1 MEQLPLSEG
10 LAAEDASA
18 WQELAFQPQAPAEL
32 ASQDA
37 ASQTSPVLSDY
48 DRIVVFNSGGK
59 DSIACVLH
67 LLELGV
73 DPSKLELHHH
83 DIDGQEG
90 STLMDWPITR
100 SYCEAFAKSFGL
112 KMYFSWKVGGFE
124 GELLRE
130 NQRTAPIAWQRE
142 DGTIARVGGDGG
154 KEATRRKFPQ
164 VCADLRTRWC
174 SAYLKIDVG
183 ARILTTEPRFLQ
195 GKTLVVTG
203 ERAQESS
210 ARARYKTFEPDRAD
224 NRSGARVKR
233 WIDHWRPVHAWDESQ
248 VWDILRRHGVNPH
261 PAYWLGW
268 GRTSCLACIFG
279 SANQWASVRAV
290 APAKFERI
298 AQLEEAFG
306 VTIHRKYTVRQLADM
321 GTPYPMDAAA
331 AELAMSEVY
340 PIELLRMDP
349 AFWKHPPGAFGESTG
364 PT

>member
-1 MEQLPLSEG
+1 MEQLQLPAFDAGLEDPQVHPLLDMRAMRSPPASE
-10 LAAEDASA
+10 
-18 WQELAFQPQAPAEL
+18 PAL
-32 ASQDA
+32 Q
-37 ASQTSPVLSDY
+37 DY
-48 DRIVVFNSGGK
+48 DRFVQFFSGGK
-59 DSIACVLH
+59 DSVAAVLH
-67 LLELGV
+67 LMELGV
-73 DPSKLELHHH
+73 DPAKIELHHH

-112 KMYFSWKVGGFE
+112 QLYYSWKVGGFE

-154 KEATRRKFPQ
+154 KDATRRKFPQ

-224 NRSGARVKR
+224 NRDGARVKR
-233 WIDHWRPVHAWDESQ
+233 WIDHWRPVHGWDEAQ
-248 VWDILRRHGVNPH
+248 VWDILHRHGVNPH

-279 SANQWASVRAV
+279 SPNQWASVRKV
-290 APAKFERI
+290 APAKFARI
-298 AQLEEAFG
+298 AQLEREFG
-306 VTIHRKYTVRQLADM
+306 VTIHRKHSVTELADK
-321 GTPYPMDAAA
+321 GQAYTMDEAMMA
-331 AELAMSEVY
+331 LAMSDHY
-340 PIELLRMDP
+340 PTEMIRADP
-349 AFWKHPPGAFGESTG
+349 TQWKHPPGAFGESTG